1 MGLRE
6 TRTADQQRRSW
17 RPLHHRAGVVAPH
30 HRSDARAFPPR
41 PLLPAAAPPRKA
53 TATSIGGSCRA
64 APSSHDAATTGAHPA
79 TTAPGGDALARC
91 RRAHHDPR
99 RLSSTTRK
107 DYPPGWRSL
116 YHLARG
122 RAREYVSAATT
133 YVQSANR
140 SYYAGDSEL
149 ADLLR
154 SSAAVPWIEDIKRIM
169 SLQYDHPP
177 LSALVDERRALRSTQ
192 NDGWPPATPEQRSKT

>member
-1 MGLRE
+1 
-6 TRTADQQRRSW
+6 
-17 RPLHHRAGVVAPH
+17 
-30 HRSDARAFPPR
+30 
-41 PLLPAAAPPRKA
+41 
-53 TATSIGGSCRA
+53 
-64 APSSHDAATTGAHPA
+64 
-79 TTAPGGDALARC
+79 
-91 RRAHHDPR
+91 
-99 RLSSTTRK
+99 
-107 DYPPGWRSL
+107 
-116 YHLARG
+116 
-122 RAREYVSAATT
+122 
-133 YVQSANR
+133 VQSANR